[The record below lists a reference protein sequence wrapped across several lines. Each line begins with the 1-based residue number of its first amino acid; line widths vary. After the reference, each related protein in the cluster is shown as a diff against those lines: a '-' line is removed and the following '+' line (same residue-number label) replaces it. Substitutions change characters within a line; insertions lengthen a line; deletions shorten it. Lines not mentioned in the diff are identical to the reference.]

1 MAPRKF
7 KRNRLPLPLPL
18 PLPLHPPLH
27 PPLPLPSHGQV
38 DADDDGGLLEQA
50 LAMSMMDGDEV
61 ENMRV
66 SAVRVPWWTKNKGGG
81 GQSV

>member
-1 MAPRKF
+1 MT
-7 KRNRLPLPLPL
+7 
-18 PLPLHPPLH
+18 
-27 PPLPLPSHGQV
+27 SEQV

-66 SAVRVPWWTKNKGGG
+66 RGDCLREELL
-81 GQSV
+81 